1 MELKEMFVLPVW
13 TQLTAVKGWATA
25 DKGLPKQQQLKPYGA
40 TAKLKTTTTFAE
52 FHSFWSTAHDK
63 YNHGSRTLIIITDKK
78 YHASRSQNMYWMI
91 VERPPEHRTTGLWC
105 WKKEPI
111 CVGRLSCRDSD
122 HYHDIV
128 VGRVIEY
135 FLMSCFI
142 ILAGGLDISP
152 IGRINQQYW
161 NVSIFYFSL
170 DSNPLF
176 LAALATLYFSLV
188 VSGGADSVNNSH
200 VKTMTLI
207 TNKKRVANCDFRA
220 VSHACNV

>member
-1 MELKEMFVLPVW
+1 M
-13 TQLTAVKGWATA
+13 
-25 DKGLPKQQQLKPYGA
+25 D
-40 TAKLKTTTTFAE
+40 
-52 FHSFWSTAHDK
+52 DC
-63 YNHGSRTLIIITDKK
+63 
-78 YHASRSQNMYWMI
+78 
-91 VERPPEHRTTGLWC
+91 ERPPEHRTTGLWC

-200 VKTMTLI
+200 IKTMTLI
-207 TNKKRVANCDFRA
+207 MNKKRVANCLQCILFNFGA
-220 VSHACNV
+220 SFPFKTLEIEVELSIVSAF